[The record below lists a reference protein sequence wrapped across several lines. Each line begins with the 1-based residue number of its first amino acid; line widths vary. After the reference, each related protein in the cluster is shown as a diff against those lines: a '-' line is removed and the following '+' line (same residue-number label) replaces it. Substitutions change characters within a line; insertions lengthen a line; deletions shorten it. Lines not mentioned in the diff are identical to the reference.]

1 MAIVEVEDVVKAM
14 GKQLDETQT
23 LRLQG
28 DLSAIQE
35 ELEHWAHQSFEP
47 RTVVDERHVV
57 SDGSPIFFHWGE
69 PANEVLIKYGS
80 PNAPIRRFSYNPFL
94 GYTNYGYRGRVFV
107 TYEVDLTNVYN
118 YMSTLKQVITRAAI
132 ASLMRPDIVRY
143 RITNSYSVEGLSVQ
157 FDSGSSEQ
165 VSVNTGQLP
174 DVPQIDLAGLLG
186 LKRTVIV

>member
-1 MAIVEVEDVVKAM
+1 M
-14 GKQLDETQT
+14 
-23 LRLQG
+23 
-28 DLSAIQE
+28 
-35 ELEHWAHQSFEP
+35 
-47 RTVVDERHVV
+47 
-57 SDGSPIFFHWGE
+57 
-69 PANEVLIKYGS
+69 
-80 PNAPIRRFSYNPFL
+80 
-94 GYTNYGYRGRVFV
+94 

-143 RITNSYSVEGLSVQ
+143 RVTNSYSVEGLSVQ

-186 LKRTVIV
+186 LKRTVVV